1 MIKIHMPPT
10 ETWLLDQDSH
20 ATSEL
25 CPTGYMLH
33 SVPRGSRGG
42 GVALLSKALK
52 VKNCST
58 AKRKFKSFEYVE
70 LSPIH
75 LSANL
80 RTVGCT
86 ALLPLHRISLL

>member
-1 MIKIHMPPT
+1 MQVKDYVVENDIDLLAIT

-42 GVALLSKALK
+42 GIALLS
-52 VKNCST
+52 
-58 AKRKFKSFEYVE
+58 
-70 LSPIH
+70 
-75 LSANL
+75 
-80 RTVGCT
+80 
-86 ALLPLHRISLL
+86 